1 MTIRSEAVRR
11 RPSKIGKNIPTER
24 KACRVKRVTTY
35 VVGMRW
41 RNCVFVRVETDD
53 GVTGVGEGTLEFQPL
68 AVEAA
73 IRTLADRYV
82 IGQSA
87 FSIERL
93 WLEMYR
99 NEFARGSAIIN
110 SAIAAIEM
118 ALWDI
123 VGKALD
129 RPVYDLLGGRVHADL
144 PAYANAW
151 YGVGSS
157 NKEIAAAA
165 RAVAK
170 KGYRG
175 LKMDPFGGAGRDP
188 EAQILRKGVDLV
200 AAVRDAVGPDMDIMI
215 DCHGRFSP
223 GTAISVARDLEPS
236 RLFWMEEPTDPE
248 NPHALDKVGRN
259 IATRLATGERCYT
272 RFHLQSML
280 ATNAIDVLQP
290 DPIHVGGILESKKI
304 AAIADAQYIP
314 VSFHNPFG
322 PVATAAAVQ
331 LDTCTTNFVMQES
344 FCEYDVPWRFAL
356 LDQAPRPMKGRFAIP
371 DGAGLGVGDL
381 VLDTV
386 KAHPYDPKAFLP
398 MWTNDWAKNF

>member
-1 MTIRSEAVRR
+1 MGAGTKSRRTTNASAEVRAAERR
-11 RPSKIGKNIPTER
+11 R
-24 KACRVKRVTTY
+24 ACRITSVSTF

-41 RNCVFVRVETDD
+41 RNCVFARLETDE

-68 AVEAA
+68 AVESA

-82 IGQSA
+82 VGASA

-99 NEFARGSAIIN
+99 NEFARGEAIIN

-118 ALWDI
+118 AMWDI
-123 VGKALD
+123 AGKALD
-129 RPVYDLLGGRVHADL
+129 CPIYDLLGGRVRESL

-157 NKEIAAAA
+157 TREIARAAAA
-165 RAVAK
+165 VRA

-175 LKMDPFGGAGRDP
+175 LKFDPFGAAGRDP
-188 EAQILRKGVDLV
+188 EAAELRAGVETARAIRE
-200 AAVRDAVGPDMDIMI
+200 AAGPDMDIMI

-223 GTAISVARDLEPS
+223 GAAISVAHDLEPC
-236 RLFWMEEPTDPE
+236 RLFWLEEPTDPE
-248 NPHALDKVGRN
+248 NPHALAKVGRK
-259 IATRLATGERCYT
+259 IAMRLATGERCYT

-280 ATNAIDVLQP
+280 STNEVDVLQP
-290 DPIHVGGILESKKI
+290 DIIHVGGILEAKKI
-304 AAIADAQYIP
+304 AAIADAQYVP

-322 PVATAAAVQ
+322 PVATAAAIQ
-331 LDTCTTNFVMQES
+331 LDACTTNFVMQES
-344 FCEYDVPWRFAL
+344 FCEYDVPWRFDL
-356 LDQAPRPMKGRFAIP
+356 LERAPRPVGGRYAIADFP
-371 DGAGLGVGDL
+371 GLGVGDL
-381 VLDTV
+381 IMDTV

-398 MWTNDWAKNF
+398 MWTNDWAKHF